1 MAAMIISQ
9 DHVPAS
15 TFGFEVGSLE
25 TLANHEIDAAAVAAE
40 PLPSQPAADRTSLGP
55 TLAGSTGRRIKSGRM

>member
-9 DHVPAS
+9 DHMAAS

-25 TLANHEIDAAAVAAE
+25 TLANHEIDAAAVT
-40 PLPSQPAADRTSLGP
+40 PAVA
-55 TLAGSTGRRIKSGRM
+55 LATGRGSD